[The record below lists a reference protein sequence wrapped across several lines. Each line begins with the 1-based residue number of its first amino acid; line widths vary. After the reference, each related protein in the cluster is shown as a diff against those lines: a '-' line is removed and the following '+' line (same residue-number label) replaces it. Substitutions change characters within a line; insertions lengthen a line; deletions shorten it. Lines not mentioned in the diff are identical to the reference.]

1 MFIKQHDITDCGA
14 ACLAAIAA
22 YYKLTLSVAKI
33 RQYASTGEKGTT
45 LLGLIEAATKMG
57 FEAKGVKGTQKSLG
71 KIPLP
76 AIAHLVIE
84 EAIQHYVVIYK
95 VSTRSIR
102 IMDPKDGKMH
112 RKEIEEFNNEWTG
125 VLLLLLPNEQFKIGN
140 QKTTNSLRFWQ
151 LIKPHQHVVLQ
162 ALFGSLIYTILGLCT
177 AIFVQKIT
185 DYVLADGNRNLLNLM
200 SMIMIAVLLIQL
212 LVGTI
217 KNLFTMRTGQ
227 QIDASLILGYHR
239 HLLRLPQQF
248 FDTMRL
254 GEIIS
259 RVNDAVKIRA
269 FINDISISL
278 VLNTFIILFSFALMF
293 TYYWKLASLILMI
306 IPLYVLIYAIGN
318 TVNKKN
324 QRRLMEESAE
334 LESQLI
340 ESLNTVGT
348 IKRFGLEEFI
358 DLKIE
363 TRFIKM
369 LRTLYNSGKVVI
381 FSNSAVELI
390 SRLFVVVLLWIGSGY
405 VLDNEITPGELFS
418 FYALIGYFTGPAA
431 SLINANK
438 AILDARIAADRLF
451 EIMDLEIEDDSSKIA
466 LTPNLIGDICFE
478 NISFRYGNKVNIFDN
493 LSVSIKAGS
502 FTAIVGESGSGKSTL
517 IALLQNIYPI
527 QEGSILIGQYS
538 IKYFSTAS
546 IRKLLSVVPQKVD
559 LFAGSVIDNIAVG
572 DSEPSMQRV
581 VDVCTQLGIIKFIE
595 TLPKGFQTY
604 LGENGATLSGG
615 QKQRIAIAR
624 ALYRSPEILILDEA
638 TSSLDTAAEH
648 DVQRTIDLLTKQHKT
663 IIMIAHRL
671 TTIRHANHIVV
682 LDKGKIIEEGTHHE
696 MIAAEGHY
704 YALWQQQFADINF

>member
-57 FEAKGVKGTQKSLG
+57 FQAKGVKGTQKSLG

-151 LIKPHQHVVLQ
+151 LIKPHQRVVLQ

-200 SMIMIAVLLIQL
+200 SMIMIVVLLIQL

-369 LRTLYNSGKVVI
+369 LRTLYSSGKVVI

-572 DSEPSMQRV
+572 DSEPSMQRI